1 MDPLNHVNEL
11 IPPDAADRVDM
22 VSARNALHREIA
34 RSERTGARSGRR
46 RLGLAVGAGG
56 GLAAVGAAVVTGI
69 VLGGAGTVVSAVA
82 PPSSAPFIAAPEP
95 ASAAELL
102 EQAATAAADSIDV
115 TAQDQDLAPGQY
127 LKVRATRSTW
137 EFLSP
142 GQPTWQGGF
151 SPVREGAVAAYRM
164 DDHTVDY
171 YAADPLDGVYGGSE
185 DSLPREFVGDRAAL
199 DAAWNANA
207 NKHGGT
213 FAERLAA
220 PEKDVYYGREWLEWF
235 NANEPGAPGFDR
247 EKAGISAEEEQEMA
261 AAAKEVS
268 DGWSP
273 VDQYG
278 AYPTDPAEFLTAW
291 GKWHV
296 MGGESWVQSHSEQ
309 EVAKRQAE
317 VDALTPDALA
327 QAKQDA
333 IGDILIESQLSD
345 FVTAPAAYR
354 ALMLRT
360 VATAPSITVDK
371 HVGDIADIRFSTDDA
386 DFVASIDVVRGQVL
400 SVDQFTKREEVSTA
414 DGKNVVAEIGSTS
427 LLPEGTPDSSYRVT
441 IEVVDSAPTEGLRK
455 APADDSTPDPVG

>member
-1 MDPLNHVNEL
+1 MDPLNHVNDL

-22 VSARNALHREIA
+22 VSARNALHREITRA
-34 RSERTGARSGRR
+34 ERTGARPGRH
-46 RLGLAVGAGG
+46 RLRLAVGAGG
-56 GLAAVGAAVVTGI
+56 GVAAVGAAVVTGI

-95 ASAAELL
+95 ATAAELL

-115 TAQDQDLAPGQY
+115 TAQDQELAPGQY
-127 LKVRATRSTW
+127 LKVRATRSSW

-142 GQPTWQGGF
+142 GQPAWQGGF
-151 SPVREGAVAAYRM
+151 SPVREGAVAAYRV

-171 YAADPLDGVYGGSE
+171 YAADPLDSVHGGSE

-199 DAAWNANA
+199 EAAWNANA
-207 NKHGGT
+207 DLFGGT

-220 PEKDVYYGREWLEWF
+220 PENDVYYGREWVEWF
-235 NANEPGAPGFDR
+235 TSNDPGAPGFDR
-247 EKAGISAEEEQEMA
+247 EKAGITEEEENEMVA
-261 AAAKEVS
+261 TAKEVR
-268 DGWSP
+268 DGRSP

-296 MGGESWVQSHSEQ
+296 MGGDSWVAGHTEQ

-317 VDALTPDALA
+317 VDALAPDALA
-327 QAKQDA
+327 QAKEDA
-333 IGDILIESQLSD
+333 IGDILIQSQVSD

-360 VATAPSITVDK
+360 VATAGSITVDE
-371 HVGDIADIRFSTDDA
+371 HVGDIADIRFSTADA

-400 SVDQFTKREEVSTA
+400 SVDQFTKREEISTA
-414 DGKNVVAEIGSTS
+414 DGTNVIAEIGSTS

-455 APADDSTPDPVG
+455 PPVDESTPDSAG